1 MSEVLHFSLN
11 LSFQPINHA
20 VHDIAHVYLNK
31 KVHLPLFY
39 LLKPLHFQK
48 FYSFPIAVLYVIL
61 LSCAHHTFLKN
72 QQLLVYQPFLQ
83 FPSLLFQ
90 KYSLLI
96 SPQYFFPYNQNLFS
110 LSSDCAFLSHTAQ

>member
-31 KVHLPLFY
+31 RFISAFLPIKTFALSKILFFSHRCFICNSSIVCTSY
-39 LLKPLHFQK
+39 IP
-48 FYSFPIAVLYVIL
+48 
-61 LSCAHHTFLKN
+61 KN

-83 FPSLLFQ
+83 FPSLLFL

-96 SPQYFFPYNQNLFS
+96 SPAIFFPYNQNLFS